1 MGEVRDRMEQ
11 DLFLRGVAANTRE
24 TYLRYAKQFVAF
36 HRRDARQLG
45 TEEVR
50 AWVMHLRRAGRA
62 PRSINVALSALRF
75 LFGVT
80 LCRPE
85 VMYPIRRVVEHDV
98 QPTILSGSE
107 VQRLLDALERPR
119 DRAIVMLLYGSGLR
133 ISEALSQY
141 RDGAGRSVPPHDQPG
156 DIDFYC
162 NWKEML
168 RRRHWNNNRRRWEPG
183 PSDPPQRLLTLVR
196 TLWNVTMVVE
206 PRFEGGSV
214 TLYLAVAECKAPAG
228 VPESPPPPPAPP
240 PTPRKFTPAIIRSRN
255 NPAKRLSKVQP
266 PTVTKD
272 LIILA
277 GLLMPLMPLSLLQS
291 RLVVFREWI
300 VVCFRI

>member
-133 ISEALSQY
+133 ISEALSLTTADVDAGRGVLTIRHTKGRRDRIVPLPAVTLDALRTWMRQRRHRSESLFPGRKGRATLTREAVHKLLRLAAARAGLTKRVY
-141 RDGAGRSVPPHDQPG
+141 PHLLRHSFATHMLELGADLRSVQILLGHRSIQSTTRYTHLSEARRQTLVNPLTVLGTSDGAQ
-156 DIDFYC
+156 I
-162 NWKEML
+162 
-168 RRRHWNNNRRRWEPG
+168 
-183 PSDPPQRLLTLVR
+183 
-196 TLWNVTMVVE
+196 
-206 PRFEGGSV
+206 
-214 TLYLAVAECKAPAG
+214 A
-228 VPESPPPPPAPP
+228 
-240 PTPRKFTPAIIRSRN
+240 
-255 NPAKRLSKVQP
+255 
-266 PTVTKD
+266 
-272 LIILA
+272 
-277 GLLMPLMPLSLLQS
+277 
-291 RLVVFREWI
+291 
-300 VVCFRI
+300 